1 MRILLLNNRWEPGGT
16 RRHLRD
22 LASGLSEAGHSVTIA
37 AWSLD
42 EFSVEGIRT
51 IRLPLY
57 RENGRRKSPLGFVHA
72 IRSLTEMIASERIE
86 VVHMHNRYV
95 LPLGFYASKGTPARR
110 VYTAHYHSNNLKSLP
125 WYPLHNIF
133 PTQWLR
139 DEFVGTIAKPERFHP
154 HVIVHG
160 VREPAGSTE
169 HRSEERDAFLFV
181 GRLFAQKGARVF
193 LDAIKILDGKGL
205 DCKAVIV
212 GDGPARAECESLAG
226 AMMLNGRVAF
236 EGFRES
242 LQPYFGRAVALVVP
256 SLQAEGFGYV
266 VLEGLQAGCRVIASD
281 LPPFREIDGGTG
293 IVQFFKA
300 GDAVELSSRL
310 EECFASKDEAQRRAR
325 ASQRVR
331 ETFTF
336 ERMIERTVDVYE
348 ACMREDLRL

>member
-16 RRHLRD
+16 QRHLRD
-22 LASGLSEAGHSVTIA
+22 LAAGLSEAGHSVTIA
-37 AWSLD
+37 AWSHD
-42 EFSVEGIRT
+42 EFSVDGIRT

-57 RENGRRKSPLGFVHA
+57 RENGRRKSPLGFVHS
-72 IRSLTEMIASERIE
+72 IHLLNEMIALEGIE

-95 LPLGFYASKGTPARR
+95 LPLGFYASKGTKARR

-125 WYPLHNIF
+125 WYPRHIIF

-139 DEFVGTIAKPERFHP
+139 DEFDRTIAKSERLHS

-160 VREPAGSTE
+160 LREPIGSIE
-169 HRSEERDAFLFV
+169 FRSVERDAFLFV
-181 GRLFAQKGARVF
+181 GRLHEQKGVHVF
-193 LDAIKILDGKGL
+193 LDAMKMLDVKGL

-226 AMMLNGRVAF
+226 SMMLNGRVAF

-242 LQPYFGRAVALVVP
+242 LQSYFERAVALVVP

-300 GDAVELSSRL
+300 GDAVELSSHL
-310 EECFASKDEAQRRAR
+310 EECFASKDDVQRTER

-331 ETFTF
+331 EKFIF

-348 ACMREDLRL
+348 ACLREDLRL